1 MRESGLHEVPNPSA
15 LFLNERSEGV
25 SGSVILPSIEGTRPL
40 LVEVQALVGDIHAGS
55 PRRTVTG
62 MNPNRVSLLLAVL
75 EKRSGLHFGERDVF
89 VNVAG
94 GVRLDEPAAD
104 VAAALAVVSSFRE
117 CAAPARLAAFGEVG
131 LAGEVRAV
139 DMARQRVTE
148 AAKFGFNR
156 CILPRGC
163 AKDVEGIPG
172 VDVIPV
178 AKLQEAIETLLEM

>member
-1 MRESGLHEVPNPSA
+1 
-15 LFLNERSEGV
+15 
-25 SGSVILPSIEGTRPL
+25 
-40 LVEVQALVGDIHAGS
+40 
-55 PRRTVTG
+55 
-62 MNPNRVSLLLAVL
+62 
-75 EKRSGLHFGERDVF
+75 
-89 VNVAG
+89 
-94 GVRLDEPAAD
+94 
-104 VAAALAVVSSFRE
+104 LAVVSSFRE

-178 AKLQEAIETLLEM
+178 AKLQEAIEALLEM